1 MDVGPEDEAIL
12 VTNWPVDSA
21 FQRKMQEMRTAA
33 WKMKV
38 QARTKASE
46 ASMAIMLPLYS
57 FRKGLKKRSQKED
70 HAKSDSQDE
79 ALSQ

>member
-1 MDVGPEDEAIL
+1 MASL
-12 VTNWPVDSA
+12 SA
-21 FQRKMQEMRTAA
+21 HGTGFQRKMQEMRIAA

-57 FRKGLKKRSQKED
+57 FRKGLKKRM
-70 HAKSDSQDE
+70 QDG
-79 ALSQ
+79 QNDDK